1 MSARKF
7 AGSMLRS
14 VTYAANIVGEET
26 LQFTSQQSD
35 HARTRHLTTLIAL
48 GAPLASVS
56 SYYHTT
62 DTRILWA
69 FTRHT
74 RMREPQRFRS
84 AIHPCWHSLTILTP
98 AIPRPRHGG
107 AVRRAAADAQGGRG
121 GLQHGNAGTGRGAFQ
136 PLNEHEIADD
146 AEHETIQEPTET
158 TEDDFSE
165 ITPAYEGEGD
175 GDEHQQPFE
184 LFAGSSA
191 GRHPSGQAP
200 YVSRTPPAAPR
211 FATYV
216 SVAPADMNKGLNAS
230 IRTYDGSLQE
240 FPTFASAL
248 EFFLDSIDFILHFAQ
263 SHFGRLSAVDQNAVS
278 AAQRQFLETYGPLGL
293 RAAHNDCL
301 KILMWVFD
309 RFTLKTVETAGSFN
323 GLNWHYLTNELKSDL
338 QRAPAT
344 LKLRDLAALRLLD
357 AIREYGQINPDY
369 ADLHHKVIDMRPR
382 DLSSQ
387 GGCSP

>member
-26 LQFTSQQSD
+26 LPFTSQQSD

-69 FTRHT
+69 FTRQT

-107 AVRRAAADAQGGRG
+107 AVRRAAADAQGGSG
-121 GLQHGNAGTGRGAFQ
+121 GLQHVNATTGRGAFQ
-136 PLNEHEIADD
+136 TLNEHEIADD

-165 ITPAYEGEGD
+165 ITPAYEGAGD
-175 GDEHQQPFE
+175 GDEHQQPF
-184 LFAGSSA
+184 
-191 GRHPSGQAP
+191 
-200 YVSRTPPAAPR
+200 
-211 FATYV
+211 
-216 SVAPADMNKGLNAS
+216 
-230 IRTYDGSLQE
+230 
-240 FPTFASAL
+240 
-248 EFFLDSIDFILHFAQ
+248 
-263 SHFGRLSAVDQNAVS
+263 
-278 AAQRQFLETYGPLGL
+278 
-293 RAAHNDCL
+293 
-301 KILMWVFD
+301 
-309 RFTLKTVETAGSFN
+309 
-323 GLNWHYLTNELKSDL
+323 
-338 QRAPAT
+338 
-344 LKLRDLAALRLLD
+344 
-357 AIREYGQINPDY
+357 
-369 ADLHHKVIDMRPR
+369 
-382 DLSSQ
+382 
-387 GGCSP
+387 